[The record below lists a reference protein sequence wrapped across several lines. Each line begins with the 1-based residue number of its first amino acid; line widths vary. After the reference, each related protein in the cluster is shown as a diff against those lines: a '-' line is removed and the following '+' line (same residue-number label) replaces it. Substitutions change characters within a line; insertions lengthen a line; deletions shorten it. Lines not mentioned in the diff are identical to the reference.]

1 MTEVRLLVAVEVVL
15 DATAGFFS
23 GVALLLTTGT
33 GICPVV
39 GLR

>member
-15 DATAGFFS
+15 DDTAGFFS
-23 GVALLLTTGT
+23 GVALVLTTGT
-33 GICPVV
+33 AIGPV